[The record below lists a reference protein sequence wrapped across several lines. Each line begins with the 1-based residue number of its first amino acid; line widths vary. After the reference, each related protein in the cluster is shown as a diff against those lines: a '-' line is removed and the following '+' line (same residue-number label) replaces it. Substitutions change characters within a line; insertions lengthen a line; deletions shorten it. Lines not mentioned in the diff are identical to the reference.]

1 MFNYDKRFF
10 SIIASNYGFNRD
22 LFEKVFRLS
31 NILELMVLTTSE
43 EQFLR
48 RFRVNVYVPQ
58 LLFEDLVI
66 IERIQSHPMALWK
79 TRNLIRV

>member
-1 MFNYDKRFF
+1 
-10 SIIASNYGFNRD
+10 
-22 LFEKVFRLS
+22 
-31 NILELMVLTTSE
+31 MVLTTSE